1 MPGLVGL
8 ITDKPREWAESQL
21 LLMVGTL
28 LHESF
33 YTSGTFIDERLG
45 LYVAWVARKASFS
58 DSMPLQNERGDKI
71 LVFSGEEFPDPGTHA
86 GLRALGHN
94 VRASG
99 PEYLVHRFEEEDDFP
114 KGLNGR

>member
-21 LLMVGTL
+21 LLMTGAL

-33 YTSGTFIDERLG
+33 YASGTFIDERLG
-45 LYVAWVARKASFS
+45 IYVGWVARRASFS
-58 DSMPLQNERGDKI
+58 DGMPLHSEQGDKT
-71 LVFSGEEFPDPGTHA
+71 LVFSGEEFPEPGTREA
-86 GLRALGHN
+86 LRARGHN
-94 VRASG
+94 VVPNG
-99 PEYLVHRFEEEDDFP
+99 PEYLVHRYEEEQDFP